1 MYNRKFELDLD
12 DMELIE
18 RALRV
23 LPNSCE
29 KTDRKDVN
37 ELLGRLHNQ
46 KIFYRPNDGTYVGG

>member
-1 MYNRKFELDLD
+1 MYNKKFELDPE

-23 LPNSCE
+23 LPSSCQ
-29 KTDRKDVN
+29 KTDPKDVN

-46 KIFYRPNDGTYVGG
+46 KIFYRPNNGTYVGG